1 MSTRFKIKC
10 QQGQA
15 MAEYLIVT
23 SAVGLVMF
31 VPTSLTNNIA
41 PADYLARAIQ
51 NFFRGF
57 SFLMSV
63 I

>member
-1 MSTRFKIKC
+1 MPTRFTSYGQK
-10 QQGQA
+10 GQA
-15 MAEYLIVT
+15 MVEYLIVT

-31 VPTSLTNNIA
+31 IPTSFTNNLA